1 MKTKIVKR
9 ELLVEIVKQ
18 LKSEG
23 KKVISTSGCF
33 DILHAGHVQYL
44 REAKAKGDILVILL
58 NSDKSVRTLK
68 GPSRPIVCEEDRA
81 YVLESLEMVD
91 YICIFDEQTPCDLIS
106 RIQPDAVIK
115 GGDYREKHIPEMDVV
130 DTYGGTV
137 EYVSL
142 VEGHSTTN
150 IIEKIKKQLKEE
162 MK

>member
-1 MKTKIVKR
+1 MKTKLVKKEDLIGIVKR
-9 ELLVEIVKQ
+9 
-18 LKSEG
+18 LKSEE

-44 REAKAKGDILVILL
+44 REAKAKGDILIIML
-58 NSDKSVRTLK
+58 NSDESVRTLK
-68 GPSRPIVCEEDRA
+68 GPSRPIVCEKDRA

-91 YICIFDEQTPCDLIS
+91 YICIFDEQTPCDLIR

-115 GGDYREKHIPEMDVV
+115 GGDYRGKHIPEMDVV
-130 DTYGGTV
+130 DIYGGTV

>member
-91 YICIFDEQTPCDLIS
+91 YICIFDEQTPCDLIR

-115 GGDYREKHIPEMDVV
+115 GGDYRGKHIPEMDVV
-130 DTYGGTV
+130 DIYGGTV

>member
-1 MKTKIVKR
+1 
-9 ELLVEIVKQ
+9 
-18 LKSEG
+18 
-23 KKVISTSGCF
+23 
-33 DILHAGHVQYL
+33 
-44 REAKAKGDILVILL
+44 
-58 NSDKSVRTLK
+58 
-68 GPSRPIVCEEDRA
+68 
-81 YVLESLEMVD
+81 MVD